1 MNNIALIEVAAMA
14 AGISETEIYHT
25 FNEWKKA
32 GYIVKKGEKAAFKAT
47 IWKRVEKYN
56 EAGELEKEHFILK
69 EAHFFLS
76 SQVTAITKK

>member
-1 MNNIALIEVAAMA
+1 MNNIALIEAAAIA
-14 AGISETEIYHT
+14 AGIAETEIYHT

-47 IWKRVEKYN
+47 IWKRVEKFN
-56 EAGELEKEHFILK
+56 DAGELEKARFILK

-76 SQVTAITKK
+76 GQVKKM